1 MAYNI
6 VLFDLD
12 GTLTDSGEGIIN
24 SVIYSLKKRGITEDD
39 REKLKCFVGPP
50 LEESYIRYYGF
61 NDIESKKA
69 VEYYRE
75 YYQEKGIFE
84 NNLYNG
90 IEKLLLNL
98 KNNGK
103 KLILTTSKP
112 EYYAEK
118 IVRYFKIEKYLD
130 GVIGSNMDGTLTDK
144 KELIEKVLETKCSR
158 SNKSEIVMVGD
169 RKYDIIGAKKNEIKS
184 IGVLYGYGTREELI
198 SAGADHIADNIENL
212 NKIIINSGC

>member
-50 LEESYIRYYGF
+50 LEESYRRYYGF

-90 IEKLLLNL
+90 IENLLLNL

>member
-90 IEKLLLNL
+90 IENLLLNL

-118 IVRYFKIEKYLD
+118 IVRYFKKEKYLD

>member
-90 IEKLLLNL
+90 IENLLLNL

>member
-1 MAYNI
+1 M
-6 VLFDLD
+6 
-12 GTLTDSGEGIIN
+12 
-24 SVIYSLKKRGITEDD
+24 
-39 REKLKCFVGPP
+39 
-50 LEESYIRYYGF
+50 
-61 NDIESKKA
+61 
-69 VEYYRE
+69 
-75 YYQEKGIFE
+75 
-84 NNLYNG
+84 
-90 IEKLLLNL
+90 LNL